1 MGFVVFSKSTGRTL
15 GYYAGES
22 QARAQVT
29 GHNRRAVVEALKGAE
44 SVQEWDCCE
53 WQQYEVH
60 FAKHYAENRW
70 QYLSSRNY

>member
-1 MGFVVFSKSTGRTL
+1 MGFVVFSKNTGRTL

-44 SVQEWDCCE
+44 YVQEWDCCD
-53 WQQYEVH
+53 WQQYEAH
-60 FAKHYAENRW
+60 FATHYAENRW
-70 QYLSSRNY
+70 QYLMSRNY